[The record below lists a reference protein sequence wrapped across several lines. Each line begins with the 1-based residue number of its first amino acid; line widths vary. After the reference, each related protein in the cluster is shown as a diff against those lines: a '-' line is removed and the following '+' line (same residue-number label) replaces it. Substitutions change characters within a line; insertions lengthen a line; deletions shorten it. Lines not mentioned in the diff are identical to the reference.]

1 MEEQRINDNGGGFIR
16 EALYVLRRNLILMLA
31 VVLIVTAVG
40 IVFANVRKPNYTAS
54 VKISFQAE
62 IVDKTNPSSQTT
74 YDINAMRAY
83 IDTVVDFADEGV
95 VVDRANYYYTR
106 YLDEKAKGIKLSEFI
121 YSYFEQSKDE
131 NGDLMYE
138 QKKDDKGNLMVYG
151 NGDPIYDLTKPI
163 MELKYNVDKFAPYN
177 EYIPVDDVYFTSG
190 GIGVST
196 TVTDNATQF
205 VFSVRYADKNTTV
218 AREKAEILAL
228 AFSREICSEAPNG
241 YKYFSDLDI
250 SVKSL
255 GYEGT
260 SIDINKV
267 MIIVIAFI
275 LGVFLAIAVAYI
287 KNLLD
292 NTVKSKEDLERL
304 TGVKV
309 LTAINYQGGDRHHG
323 KK

>member
-95 VVDRANYYYTR
+95 VVDRANYYYTH
-106 YLDEKAKGIKLSEFI
+106 YLNAKAKGTKLSEFI
-121 YSYFEQSKDE
+121 SKIDE
-131 NGDLMYE
+131 
-138 QKKDDKGNLMVYG
+138 
-151 NGDPIYDLTKPI
+151 
-163 MELKYNVDKFAPYN
+163 FAPYN

>member
-1 MEEQRINDNGGGFIR
+1 MEEQRIHDNSGGFIR
-16 EALYVLRRNLILMLA
+16 EALYVLRRNLILML
-31 VVLIVTAVG
+31 VVVFLATAIGV
-40 IVFANVRKPNYTAS
+40 VFANVRKPNYTAS

-62 IVDKTNPSSQTT
+62 IVDKTNSSSQTT

-106 YLDEKAKGIKLSEFI
+106 WLDEKDGGMKLSQFTH
-121 YSYFEQSKDE
+121 SYHEQRKDE
-131 NGDLMYE
+131 NGELMYE
-138 QKKDDKGNLMVYG
+138 QLKNEKGELVFDQDDKPV
-151 NGDPIYDLTKPI
+151 PDLEKPI
-163 MELKYNVDKFAPYN
+163 MDLVYNVDKVAPYDQ
-177 EYIPVDDVYFTSG
+177 YIAVDDVYFTSG

-205 VFSVRYADKNTTV
+205 VFSIRYADKNSTI

-228 AFSREICSEAPNG
+228 AFSKEICSEAPNG
-241 YKYFSDLDI
+241 YKYFSDLNI

-255 GYEGT
+255 GYEGY
-260 SIDINKV
+260 SMDISKM
-267 MIIVIAFI
+267 MIIVIAVI
-275 LGVFLAIAVAYI
+275 LGIFLAIAVAYI

-309 LTAINYQGGDRHHG
+309 LTAINYQGGKRHG
-323 KK
+323 KR

>member
-54 VKISFQAE
+54 VRMSFRAE
-62 IVDKTNPSSQTT
+62 LVDKSTSQVVHN
-74 YDINAMRAY
+74 INAMRAY

-106 YLDEKAKGIKLSEFI
+106 YLDEKAKGTKLSEFI
-121 YSYFEQSKDE
+121 SKIDE
-131 NGDLMYE
+131 
-138 QKKDDKGNLMVYG
+138 
-151 NGDPIYDLTKPI
+151 
-163 MELKYNVDKFAPYN
+163 FAPYN
-177 EYIPVDDVYFTSG
+177 AYIPVDDAYFTSG
-190 GIGVST
+190 GVGVATKVSDG
-196 TVTDNATQF
+196 VTQF
-205 VFSVRYADKNTTV
+205 VFSIRYADKNATV
-218 AREKAEILAL
+218 AREKTEILAC
-228 AFSREICSEAPNG
+228 AYAKEVCSKALDG
-241 YKYFSDLDI
+241 QLYFADLNIKLDN
-250 SVKSL
+250 L

-267 MIIVIAFI
+267 MIIVIAFV

-292 NTVKSKEDLERL
+292 NTVKSKEDLERT